1 MAERFPQ
8 KQRIALYGR
17 DTPQI
22 KPIIRGYKPNITIGC
37 LHWFSYDLINCN
49 GYGYRNKSIDIR
61 TKSHDYNNF
70 YFIHYFSKSTEEFIE
85 KIKRGDA
92 LKSSNFLKGKIMKYR
107 SQSILIPEK
116 IKMIK
121 EAFGDN

>member
-1 MAERFPQ
+1 MIIIIFILFIILVNLQ
-8 KQRIALYGR
+8 KNLL
-17 DTPQI
+17 
-22 KPIIRGYKPNITIGC
+22 KK
-37 LHWFSYDLINCN
+37 
-49 GYGYRNKSIDIR
+49 
-61 TKSHDYNNF
+61 
-70 YFIHYFSKSTEEFIE
+70 
-85 KIKRGDA
+85 KRGDT